1 MISNFG
7 FRINKYIKISLIIGI
22 IDLLIFLI
30 VGKIFNY
37 MEIFNLIISKWKYIW
52 LFVATILICTYFID
66 VLLFYQRN
74 KKFKFLLIFKE
85 PFKDWEKYINKNI
98 NIMSKHK
105 KLDFYSDIYYKVKE
119 EQKIMGIMEDEIL
132 IRDTTIHLIF
142 TNIIILLIFFILE
155 KYKFII
161 YLYCL
166 GTLIIIYVLLNLF
179 YRNYL
184 KYFITEIYTEFLN
197 MNRSKK

>member
-7 FRINKYIKISLIIGI
+7 FRINKYIKVSLIIGI
-22 IDLLIFLI
+22 IDLLVFFI
-30 VGKIFNY
+30 VGKAFDY
-37 MEIFNLIISKWKYIW
+37 MGIFNLIISKWKYIW

-74 KKFKFLLIFKE
+74 KKFKFLFIFKE
-85 PFKDWEKYINKNI
+85 PFKVWTKYVDKNLSI
-98 NIMSKHK
+98 TSKHK
-105 KLDFYSDIYYKVKE
+105 NLDFYSDIYYKVKKE
-119 EQKIMGIMEDEIL
+119 PKIMGIMEDEIL

-142 TNIIILLIFFILE
+142 TNIIILSIFFILE

-166 GTLIIIYVLLNLF
+166 GLLTIIYILLNLF

-184 KYFITEIYTEFLN
+184 KYFITEVYIEFLN
-197 MNRSKK
+197 LNRLKK

>member
-1 MISNFG
+1 MMDNLG
-7 FRINKYIKISLIIGI
+7 FRINKYVKISLIIGI
-22 IDLLIFLI
+22 IDLLVFLV
-30 VGKIFNY
+30 VGKVFDYIE
-37 MEIFNLIISKWKYIW
+37 MFNLIISKWKYIW

-74 KKFKFLLIFKE
+74 KKFKFLFIFKE
-85 PFKDWEKYINKNI
+85 PFKDWNRYLDKNL
-98 NIMSKHK
+98 NIIPKHK
-105 KLDFYSDIYYKVKE
+105 NLDFYSDIYYKVKK

-132 IRDTTIHLIF
+132 IRDTTVHLIC

-161 YLYCL
+161 YIYCL
-166 GTLIIIYVLLNLF
+166 IMLIVIYFLLNLF

-184 KYFITEIYTEFLN
+184 KYFITEVYVEFLN
-197 MNRSKK
+197 MEKSKK